1 MLDVLELLVP
11 PGALRTRSRSGTPLI
26 LAVKAMEP
34 ATVAEMGWPDGARIT
49 ERLSSMS
56 TYSSF
61 DVCRTFV
68 LLHGMAGPLFRLG
81 FALRADERMFED
93 ARAGVE
99 LCMCKDESMGES
111 VASKEHTLASQPV

>member
-34 ATVAEMGWPDGARIT
+34 ATVAEIGWPDGARIT
-49 ERLSSMS
+49 ERFSSMS

-61 DVCRTFV
+61 EVCRTFV
-68 LLHGMAGPLFRLG
+68 LLYGMAGPLFRWG
-81 FALRADERMFED
+81 FALRVDERMFER

-99 LCMCKDESMGES
+99 LCAREDEVMGIS
-111 VASKEHTLASQPV
+111 VASEEHTLASQPV